1 MILFFICWLTFGSYW
16 VYDTPGAIYDQ
27 LETWFLPQNY
37 TTLMNG
43 SLYSVYSYPN
53 VILAFFGGFIVDK
66 LTGVRL
72 GAALFC
78 GLIFL
83 GQSIFAIG
91 ITFKI
96 YWLALVGRFVFG
108 LGGESLTVAQNTF
121 TARWFEGKQ
130 LAFAFG
136 TVVSFS
142 RIGTSVNFLVTPYFT
157 ELGVPFSI
165 WFGTEMCLMS
175 FCACGFVALLD
186 WYGEEAVRRRKERSG
201 MASDP
206 EVSLGQIVYFPLQ
219 SWIIFFNCLF
229 FYITVLTFYTIA
241 SPYMQYVCGYK
252 PMDASNLLAIPNF
265 VAIFASPFFGYV
277 LDRTG
282 RSIIWMGTAAIM
294 LILAHLAL
302 LAKTFDWFSIPP
314 IAIMLWVG
322 IGYSMYAA
330 SIWPTLPF
338 VIKEEMLGTGYG
350 AMTSIQNAG
359 LAAFAQIV
367 ATIVGSAPQHSTQK
381 QWMGTSLVFVA
392 CGGISLALT
401 IFLYIIDLARTGGVL
416 NATGQVKQA
425 YKIKLNTP
433 ELSEPQGWNNNQ

>member
-1 MILFFICWLTFGSYW
+1 
-16 VYDTPGAIYDQ
+16 
-27 LETWFLPQNY
+27 
-37 TTLMNG
+37 MNQ
-43 SLYSVYSYPN
+43 SLYSAYSYPN

-72 GAALFC
+72 GAAIFC
-78 GLIFL
+78 GLIFI
-83 GQSIFAIG
+83 GQTIFSVAINE
-91 ITFKI
+91 KI
-96 YWLALVGRFVFG
+96 YWLAVVGRFVFG

-186 WYGEEAVRRRKERSG
+186 WYGEQAVERRKLRNG
-201 MASDP
+201 TQGDP
-206 EVSLGQIVYFPLQ
+206 EVSLRQILYFPLQ

-241 SPYMQYVCGYK
+241 SPYLQYIGGYK
-252 PMDASNLLAIPNF
+252 PLEASNFLAIPNF
-265 VAIFASPFFGYV
+265 VAIFASPMFGYI
-277 LDRTG
+277 LDKTG
-282 RSIIWMGTAAIM
+282 RSLLWMGLASIM

-302 LAKTFDWFSIPP
+302 LAMTYNWFRIPP
-314 IAIMLWVG
+314 IAIMVWIG
-322 IGYSMYAA
+322 FGYSMYAA

-367 ATIVGSAPQHSTQK
+367 ATIVGENPQYSTHK
-381 QWMGTSLVFVA
+381 QWMGTSLVFVG
-392 CGGISLALT
+392 CGGVSLVLT
-401 IFLYIIDLARTGGVL
+401 IFLYIIDKARTNGVL
-416 NATGQVKQA
+416 NSSGEVKQE
-425 YKIKLNTP
+425 YKNMLNKP
-433 ELSEPQGWNNNQ
+433 PNLVEPVN

>member
-1 MILFFICWLTFGSYW
+1 LTFGSYW
-16 VYDTPGAIYDQ
+16 VYDTPGAIYQQ
-27 LETWFLPQNY
+27 LQHWFLPQNY
-37 TTLMNG
+37 TTLMNQ
-43 SLYSVYSYPN
+43 SLYSAYSYPN

-66 LTGVRL
+66 VTGVRL
-72 GAALFC
+72 GAGIFC
-78 GLIFL
+78 GLIFI
-83 GQSIFAIG
+83 GQTIFSFG
-91 ITFKI
+91 IAFKI
-96 YWLALVGRFVFG
+96 YWLAVVGRLVFG

-165 WFGTEMCLMS
+165 WFGTEMCLVS

-186 WYGEEAVRRRKERSG
+186 WYGEAAVRRRKERSG
-201 MASDP
+201 MAEDP

-241 SPYMQYVCGYK
+241 SPYMEYVAKY
-252 PMDASNLLAIPNF
+252 PPLQATNFLAIPNF
-265 VAIFASPFFGYV
+265 VAIFASPFFGFV
-277 LDRTG
+277 LDKTG
-282 RSIIWMGTAAIM
+282 RSIMWMGLAAIM
-294 LILAHLAL
+294 LILAHLAF
-302 LAKTFDWFSIPP
+302 LAMTLDLFRIHP
-314 IAIMLWVG
+314 IIIMLWMGV
-322 IGYSMYAA
+322 GYSMYAA

-359 LAAFAQIV
+359 LAIFAQLI
-367 ATIVGSAPQHSTQK
+367 ATIVGEDPKLSTK
-381 QWMGTSLVFVA
+381 TQWMGTSLVFVA
-392 CGGISLALT
+392 CGGISLILT
-401 IFLYIIDLARTGGVL
+401 IVLYIVDKARTDGVL
-416 NATGQVKQA
+416 NAAGAVKQEF
-425 YKIKLNTP
+425 KVKLNTP
-433 ELSEPQGWNNNQ
+433 ELSSPQGWN